1 MNSKTLLLIII
12 ILVALGLLAY
22 LYKTG
27 KLFKDPVQAKYEQ
40 KIRLVQGREIIYPEF
55 NLVFTGETTAA
66 DTLGTHPV
74 YNFEVSSENNKTTIA
89 IDMNVGFAG
98 STQVKDFNLG
108 GKQFYIV
115 ADSTT
120 QEIFVNIK

>member
-12 ILVALGLLAY
+12 ILVVLGLLAY

-27 KLFKDPVQAKYEQ
+27 KLFNGPVEAKYEQ
-40 KIRLVQGREIIYPEF
+40 KVRLVQGREIIYPEF
-55 NLVFTGETTAA
+55 NLVFTGETTAP

-74 YNFEVSSENNKTTIA
+74 YNFKISSENNKTTIA

-98 STQVKDFNLG
+98 STQVKDFNFED
-108 GKQFYIV
+108 KQFYIV